1 MEFNDIESFVE
12 FMKHILKVR
21 EKASEVYIN
30 FSNIN
35 FCSRITNENIVKDII
50 FEQVNFTNFIVR
62 GVALTFKHC
71 TFDTVDFSNMSADGI
86 IFEDCTFDKVI
97 FTNAYAGSL
106 RFNKCYLRETNM
118 GDTEIISLFLYKT
131 IFNNCIFT
139 KATIKSAEG
148 MEVIFKDC
156 INFPKLPYNCP
167 EVGPFIGWKCALKI
181 NAANYYTYVIVKLL
195 ITDKAKRLSSPFERK
210 CRCNEAIV
218 LEIQDLDG
226 NILTEEEA
234 GEVVSCFN
242 RYTKYKLG
250 EIVHPDTFDDDQY
263 NVCSHGIHFFINRQE
278 AVNYALL

>member
-12 FMKHILKVR
+12 FMKHILKIR
-21 EKASEVYIN
+21 KKASKAYIN

-35 FCSRITNENIVKDII
+35 FCSRITNENIIKGMI

-62 GVALTFKHC
+62 RVALTFKHC
-71 TFDTVDFSNMSADGI
+71 TFDTVDFSNMSADRI
-86 IFEDCTFDKVI
+86 IFEDCIFNKVI
-97 FTNAYAGSL
+97 FTNAYVGSL
-106 RFNKCYLRETNM
+106 RFNNCYIGETNM
-118 GDTEIISLFLYKT
+118 SDIEINNLSLYKI

-139 KATIKSAEG
+139 KAIIKNAEG
-148 MEVIFKDC
+148 AEVTFKDC
-156 INFPKLPYNCP
+156 INLPKLPYNCP

-181 NAANYYTYVIVKLL
+181 DAENYYTYVIVKLL

-218 LEIQDLDG
+218 LEIQDLEG
-226 NILTEEEA
+226 NILTEKEA
-234 GEVVSCFN
+234 EKVVSCFN
-242 RYTKYKLG
+242 RYTEYKLG

-278 AVNYALL
+278 AVNYALF